1 MWNVSNVPKY
11 KDRRKNVPIP
21 QEDILK
27 QIEQVGE
34 RLLQHR
40 EAQEFRL
47 FQRLVKDFTSWAIRK
62 EQEEEEETIQYI
74 DPYAPVIQRAIDKD
88 ITRLL
93 LLLKD
98 KDMNSAKIAERID
111 EIQANVRDLIALK
124 QK

>member
-21 QEDILK
+21 PEDILK

-88 ITRLL
+88 FSRLH

-98 KDMNSAKIAERID
+98 KDMDSAKIAERID

>member
-88 ITRLL
+88 IARLL

>member
-1 MWNVSNVPKY
+1 MPKY

>member
-1 MWNVSNVPKY
+1 MPKY

-62 EQEEEEETIQYI
+62 EQEGEEETIQYI

>member
-21 QEDILK
+21 PEDILK

-62 EQEEEEETIQYI
+62 EQEGEEETIQYI